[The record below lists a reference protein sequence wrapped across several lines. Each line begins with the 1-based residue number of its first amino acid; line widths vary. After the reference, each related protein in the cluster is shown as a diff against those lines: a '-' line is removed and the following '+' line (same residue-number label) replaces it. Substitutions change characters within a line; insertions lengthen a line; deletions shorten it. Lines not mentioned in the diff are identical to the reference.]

1 MKIVQEGALTPL
13 THLLGSDDV
22 EVLREVVACFC
33 NNLAVSDE
41 NKLEV
46 VKAGAVS
53 ALIALSQSSDMV
65 VASQSCATLANLA
78 ELTTNQDLIA
88 NEGGSA
94 SHDYRHE
101 IQVHRGAARG
111 WASVG

>member
-1 MKIVQEGALTPL
+1 M
-13 THLLGSDDV
+13 

-33 NNLAVSDE
+33 NLAVSDE

-65 VASQSCATLANLA
+65 VASQSYVTLANLA
-78 ELTTNQDLIA
+78 ELTTNQNLIA
-88 NEGGSA
+88 NEVAVRPTIIVMRSKYIEG
-94 SHDYRHE
+94 
-101 IQVHRGAARG
+101 GAARG

>member
-1 MKIVQEGALTPL
+1 MAALRGLAVTHSNKMKIVQEGALTPL

-33 NNLAVSDE
+33 NLAVSDE

-46 VKAGAVS
+46 VKAGAVP

-65 VASQSCATLANLA
+65 VASQSVLCHPS
-78 ELTTNQDLIA
+78 QPRQV
-88 NEGGSA
+88 GG
-94 SHDYRHE
+94 
-101 IQVHRGAARG
+101 
-111 WASVG
+111 